1 MDIKIVDDAG
11 KEIIPEAPQEAGS
24 PETLVITGHLLE
36 QSVGQMF
43 DLLPSEISRFSDK
56 LGTLVDYAKSQTDNH
71 TPEGI
76 KWAIRALQG
85 RVGTPPLGE
94 KWLPYLSQYAW
105 LKLDEIR
112 LKKEV
117 ERYEHNDNR

>member
-1 MDIKIVDDAG
+1 MDIQILDAEG
-11 KEIIPEAPQEAGS
+11 NEPRELESKN
-24 PETLVITGHLLE
+24 PETTPVITGGLLE
-36 QSVGQMF
+36 QSLGQMF
-43 DLLPSEISRFSDK
+43 DLLPSEIARYSDK
-56 LGTLVDYAKSQTDNH
+56 LGLLIDYAKTQTDDRS
-71 TPEGI
+71 PEGI

-94 KWLPYLSQYAW
+94 KWLPYLSKYAW

-117 ERYEHNDNR
+117 EQYERI